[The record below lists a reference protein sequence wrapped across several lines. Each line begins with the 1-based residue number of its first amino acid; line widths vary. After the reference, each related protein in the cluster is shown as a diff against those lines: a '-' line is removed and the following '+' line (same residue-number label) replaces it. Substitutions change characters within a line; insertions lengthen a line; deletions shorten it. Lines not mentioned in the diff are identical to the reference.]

1 METINPNHTTESLNN
16 LLLAHDIKPT
26 SQRLEVARLLFT
38 HHKHFAAEEIFSMVN
53 YRTNSSQNSTSRH
66 NVRQNSVSK
75 ATVYN
80 TLGLFAR
87 KGLVREVIADPNK
100 VFYDPNTRPHY
111 HMYDPSSGELTDI
124 SADSVQISGLPA
136 APSGRE
142 VEGVDIVVRLRPL
155 K

>member
-1 METINPNHTTESLNN
+1 METINPNHTVESLND
-16 LLLAHDIKPT
+16 LLTAHDIKPT
-26 SQRLEVARLLFT
+26 SQRLEIARLLFA
-38 HHKHFAAEEIFSMVN
+38 HHSHFAAEEILSMVN
-53 YRTNSSQNSTSRH
+53 HGGNGQLNSAS
-66 NVRQNSVSK
+66 QNSVSK

-100 VFYDPNTRPHY
+100 VFYDPNTQPHY

-124 SADSVQISGLPA
+124 SADTVQISGLPA

-142 VEGVDIVVRLRPL
+142 VEGVDIVVRLRRL
-155 K
+155 E

>member
-1 METINPNHTTESLNN
+1 METINHNHTTASLNH
-16 LLLAHDIKPT
+16 LLMSHDIKPT
-26 SQRLEVARLLFT
+26 SQRLEIARLLFT
-38 HHKHFAAEEIFSMVN
+38 NRAHFAAEEIFSMVN
-53 YRTNSSQNSTSRH
+53 YGSNHQHGKENK
-66 NVRQNSVSK
+66 NSVSK

-87 KGLVREVIADPNK
+87 KGLVREVIADPDK

-124 SADSVQISGLPA
+124 NADSVQISGLPA

-142 VEGVDIVVRLRPL
+142 VEGVDIVVRLRRL
-155 K
+155 E